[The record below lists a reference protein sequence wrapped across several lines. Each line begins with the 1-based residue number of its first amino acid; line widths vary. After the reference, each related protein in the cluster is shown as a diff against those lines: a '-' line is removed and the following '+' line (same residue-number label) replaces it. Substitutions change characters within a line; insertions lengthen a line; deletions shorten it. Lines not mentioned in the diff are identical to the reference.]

1 MAYICYCCGEVFDE
15 PLRLAQRENL
25 DGERG
30 IETRRVEVCPWCGEE
45 EIDRFEEESL
55 THAEAF

>member
-15 PLRLAQRENL
+15 PLRFTRRENL

-30 IETRRVEVCPWCGEE
+30 IETQRWVLCPWCGEE
-45 EIDRFEEESL
+45 QIETIETEEDANG
-55 THAEAF
+55 TI

>member
-15 PLRLAQRENL
+15 PLRFTRRENL

-30 IETRRVEVCPWCGEE
+30 IETQRIEVCPRCGEE
-45 EIDRFEEESL
+45 EIDRFEEG
-55 THAEAF
+55 T